1 MCLSI
6 ITQISTWFDDLRLP
20 IDFFQIVITQLPII
34 RDYEQTKLKRRFDEN
49 PNCTLGINY
58 QPSFFCVII
67 K

>member
-1 MCLSI
+1 MFKMKYLWHCEVIHVHSNYL
-6 ITQISTWFDDLRLP
+6 ITNNSN
-20 IDFFQIVITQLPII
+20 
-34 RDYEQTKLKRRFDEN
+34 YEQTKLKRRFDKN